1 MTGTGPLLSLVI
13 LCYRSEEFAKEFTAQ
28 TLRMLQSYGIDD
40 FELILV
46 ANYFEGSGDRT
57 PEIVRELATTNPRI
71 HCQAEPK
78 QGMMGWDLRSGL
90 HLARGRYIAVTDGD
104 GQVPLDD
111 VGRLFGLIQTG
122 EFDLVKA
129 YRTTRAD
136 GWKRIVLSTGYNLLF
151 HLLFPRLKARDI
163 NAKPKILSR
172 TAYEKM
178 NLSSNN
184 WFIDAEIMIEAL
196 HHSMTIGE
204 LPVEFRQLDRR
215 SSFVNFSA
223 IFEFLANLFR
233 SRFREFFR

>member
-1 MTGTGPLLSLVI
+1 
-13 LCYRSEEFAKEFTAQ
+13 
-28 TLRMLQSYGIDD
+28 
-40 FELILV
+40 
-46 ANYFEGSGDRT
+46 
-57 PEIVRELATTNPRI
+57 
-71 HCQAEPK
+71 
-78 QGMMGWDLRSGL
+78 MMGWDLRSGL
-90 HLARGRYIAVTDGD
+90 RLARGRYIAVTDGD

-111 VGRLFGLIQTG
+111 VGRLFWLIQTG
-122 EFDLVKA
+122 GFDLVKA

-196 HHSMTIGE
+196 HHSITIGE
-204 LPVEFRQLDRR
+204 IPSEFKRLDGR

-223 IFEFLANLFR
+223 IFEFLLNLFR